1 MQQTSLARSA
11 MGVAAG
17 TAASALQQGRK
28 STNIQSSRGAIRRIC
43 ANLNGTKPGP
53 CGCMSATQD
62 DKTWFVLL
70 KGKRYGPYTFASVLR
85 AVERGVVDPGAWVWC
100 LGWAEWRIAREVPGL
115 FEQELV
121 PAPDHQEEDVD
132 SPDEKDER
140 DEEDDRDEL
149 GESGEETSEKAAPD
163 ASATSEPLVGRNAR
177 IVILSVLTVLVI
189 VVGAGWT
196 AVLLGIIRVKFMF

>member
-1 MQQTSLARSA
+1 
-11 MGVAAG
+11 
-17 TAASALQQGRK
+17 
-28 STNIQSSRGAIRRIC
+28 
-43 ANLNGTKPGP
+43 
-53 CGCMSATQD
+53 MSATQD

-85 AVERGVVDPGAWVWC
+85 AVERGVVDPEAGVWC

-121 PAPDHQEEDVD
+121 PGPDHQEEDVA
-132 SPDEKDER
+132 SPDEEDDR
-140 DEEDDRDEL
+140 DEDDDRDEL
-149 GESGEETSEKAAPD
+149 GESGEDTSEKAAPD

-196 AVLLGIIRVKFMF
+196 AVSLGIIRVKFMF

>member
-1 MQQTSLARSA
+1 
-11 MGVAAG
+11 
-17 TAASALQQGRK
+17 
-28 STNIQSSRGAIRRIC
+28 
-43 ANLNGTKPGP
+43 
-53 CGCMSATQD
+53 MSATQD

-121 PAPDHQEEDVD
+121 PGPDHQEEDVD
-132 SPDEKDER
+132 SPDEEDDR
-140 DEEDDRDEL
+140 DEDDDRDEL
-149 GESGEETSEKAAPD
+149 GESGEDDDRDELGESGEDTSEKAAPD

-196 AVLLGIIRVKFMF
+196 AVSLGIIRVKFMF